1 MTSWGSAAIGG
12 YKERIEEARHP
23 AVEEE
28 VQWDIFVEFCGIISQ
43 YNGHDLYL
51 LLKHLFPICKLSR
64 ALWPST
70 AQGVTPTELKGQ
82 CVPQLL

>member
-28 VQWDIFVEFCGIISQ
+28 VQWAVFVEFCGIISQ
-43 YNGHDLYL
+43 YNVHDLYL
-51 LLKHLFPICKLSR
+51 
-64 ALWPST
+64 
-70 AQGVTPTELKGQ
+70 
-82 CVPQLL
+82 